1 MATTPAADRP
11 IADEQGPDEQ
21 GPIIVSCA
29 IAPGH
34 DGRAEVVAELLYPN
48 GGRSWLSIA
57 EEALGRAVDAAGVN
71 TLDELTGQPW
81 TVLLAGMDTQGLLG
95 PDQPRIPAPAPA

>member
-1 MATTPAADRP
+1 MQTSSPSN
-11 IADEQGPDEQ
+11 

-29 IAPGH
+29 IGPGH

-48 GGRSWLSIA
+48 GGRSRLSLG
-57 EEALGRAVDAAGVN
+57 EEALGRAVDAAGLS

-81 TVLLAGMDTQGLLG
+81 TVLLAGMDMQGLLG
-95 PDQPRIPAPAPA
+95 PDHPQVSAPTPAPA